1 MKNSNQYPMYNE
13 DKMFTSDGIKMSCID
28 VLFALWAVLWFIGV
42 VSREYQENTPI
53 FFALGVLLTYIT
65 TKGLSRVIRKSI
77 TNKIGYN
84 NYGIKRFL
92 VAVHLPLLIIIS
104 ILLA

>member
-13 DKMFTSDGIKMSCID
+13 DKMFTSDGIKMSFID
-28 VLFALWAVLWFIGV
+28 VLFALWAVVWFIGV
-42 VSREYQENTPI
+42 VSREYQENTPV
-53 FFALGVLLTYIT
+53 FFALGVLLTYVT
-65 TKGLSRVIRKSI
+65 TKGLSKVIRKGI

-104 ILLA
+104 ILLG

>member
-1 MKNSNQYPMYNE
+1 MKNSNQKSNLNE
-13 DKMFTSDGIKMSCID
+13 EKMFTSDGIKMSLID
-28 VLFALWAVLWFIGV
+28 VLFAIWAVLWFMGV

-53 FFALGVLLTYIT
+53 FFAIGVLVTYVT
-65 TKGLSRVIRKSI
+65 TKGLSSVIRKSI
-77 TNKIGYN
+77 TNKIGDN

-92 VAVHLPLLIIIS
+92 VAVHLPLIIIIS

>member
-1 MKNSNQYPMYNE
+1 MKNSNHNSIYNE
-13 DKMFTSDGIKMSCID
+13 DKMFTSDGIKMSFID
-28 VLFALWAVLWFIGV
+28 VLFAIWAVLWFMGV

-53 FFALGVLLTYIT
+53 FFAVGVLLTYVS
-65 TKGLSRVIRKSI
+65 TKGLSKVIRKSI
-77 TNKIGYN
+77 ANKIGYN

-92 VAVHLPLLIIIS
+92 VAIHLPLLIIIS

>member
-1 MKNSNQYPMYNE
+1 MKNSNQNSIYNE
-13 DKMFTSDGIKMSCID
+13 NKMFTSDGIKMSFID
-28 VLFALWAVLWFIGV
+28 VLFAIWAVLWFMGV
-42 VSREYQENTPI
+42 VSREFQENTPI
-53 FFALGVLLTYIT
+53 FFAIGVLLTYIS
-65 TKGLSRVIRKSI
+65 TKGLSKVIRKSI

-92 VAVHLPLLIIIS
+92 VAIHLPLLIIIS